1 MIEKA
6 KQSLKTLWEK
16 GLVHIFAGSF
26 LTKCISFFGSIVL
39 VKALSKFEYGVLG
52 YLENIYGYVWIF
64 AGLGLSNAIL
74 RFCVLGESRDQKR
87 AFFSYAVKTAFLCN
101 IALVLIGSLFNTV
114 YPHRTDYAPYA
125 WLLFILLP
133 SLPFQYLTDNVLGH
147 ERAMFDNRRYVL
159 FSMILSISVIA
170 GKVLFGHWFGIR
182 GAVFS
187 QAGTYLVL
195 GLVFLASTC
204 KKHYG
209 SLRLSAG
216 EGIVNRKEVNSYSVQ
231 YMITN
236 GLWAIF
242 MLNDVYLLGRFA
254 PAEVLAEYKVAY
266 TIPGCVT
273 LISTSIGIFVAPYF
287 VKNENDRAW
296 VRDNYKKAFL
306 ATAALVGAVCA
317 AITVLAKYLVL
328 WLYGEQYLP
337 AVPVMRL
344 LLIAS
349 FCNCGLRY
357 TTANILA
364 AMGQVKYNMA
374 VSAVGTVLQILINLW
389 MIPRYSSYG
398 VAITS
403 CIVYSFMAVS
413 LFIVFYQKY
422 YRSRA

>member
-39 VKALSKFEYGVLG
+39 VHALSKFEYGVLG
-52 YLENIYGYVWIF
+52 YLENIYGYIWIF

-74 RFCVLGESRDQKR
+74 RFVVLGEGTEGKK
-87 AFFSYAVKTAFLCN
+87 AFFSYAVRTAFLCN
-101 IALVLIGSLFNTV
+101 VALVVLGSLFNTV
-114 YPHRTDYAPYA
+114 YPHRADYAPYA
-125 WLLFILLP
+125 WLLFVLLP

-147 ERAMFDNRRYVL
+147 ERAMFNNRRYVL

-170 GKVLFGHWFGIR
+170 GKVLFGHLFGIR

-187 QAGTYLVL
+187 QAGTYLIL

-209 SLRLSAG
+209 TLRLGGG

-273 LISTSIGIFVAPYF
+273 LISASIGIFVAPYF
-287 VKNENDRAW
+287 VRNENDKAW

-306 ATAALVGAVCA
+306 ATAALVALVCGMIA
-317 AITVLAKYLVL
+317 LLARPVVL
-328 WLYGEQYLP
+328 WLYGEEYLP

-344 LLIAS
+344 LLIAA

-364 AMGQVKYNMA
+364 AMGQIKYNMI
-374 VSAVGTVLQILINLW
+374 VSAVGMALQILINLW

-403 CIVYSFMAVS
+403 CFVYSVMAVS
-413 LFIVFYQKY
+413 LLAVFFKKY
-422 YRSRA
+422 YRN